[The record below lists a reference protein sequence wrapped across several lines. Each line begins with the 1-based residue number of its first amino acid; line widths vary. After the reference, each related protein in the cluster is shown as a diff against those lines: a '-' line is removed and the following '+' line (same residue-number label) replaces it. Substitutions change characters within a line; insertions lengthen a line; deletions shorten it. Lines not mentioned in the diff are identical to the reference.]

1 MRINNNEYYPRQGR
15 ERVSATYVM
24 ATKTTTPDKR
34 R

>member
-1 MRINNNEYYPRQGR
+1 MRIDNNEYFPRQGR

-24 ATKTTTPDKR
+24 ATKTTPDKR